1 MAVRAVLG
9 QQVSV
14 QAATKL
20 AARLTERYGAT
31 LAAPHGPVTRLFPT
45 PAALREV
52 EIGMPAS
59 RIRALRAL
67 AAALDDGRLHL
78 HPGVDRERTEAA
90 LLSLPGVGPWTA
102 SYLAL
107 RALRDPDVFLPTDV
121 GVRHAL
127 HRLGVPGD
135 PVSAAAAAES
145 WRPWRSYGLLQLWHC
160 LDRKDV

>member
-1 MAVRAVLG
+1 VVG

-14 QAATKL
+14 PAATRLASKL
-20 AARLTERYGAT
+20 TDAYGEPLAT
-31 LAAPHGPVTRLFPT
+31 PHGSVTRLFPT
-45 PAALREV
+45 PEALQEAQL
-52 EIGMPAS
+52 GMPAP
-59 RIRALRAL
+59 RLRALRAL
-67 AAALDDGRLHL
+67 ATALARGELEL
-78 HPGVDRERTEAA
+78 HPGVDRAEAERA
-90 LLSLPGVGPWTA
+90 LLGLPGVGPWTA

-127 HRLGVPGD
+127 DQLGVPSD
-135 PVSAAAAAES
+135 PVSAAAVAEE